1 MDNPA
6 IIFPGQGA
14 QTVGMGRSLIEAM
27 PPCADRFTE
36 ASDILGFDL
45 AKVCF
50 EGPEEE
56 LTRSDRAQPAIFV
69 VSMIAWEALRER
81 TGLEVTAVA
90 GLSSGEWAALCAAG
104 VVCFEDAIR
113 ILEVRGRVMQ
123 EACQQGEGGMLGVI
137 GLEDDICAEIAK
149 EAGIE
154 VANYNSPGQVV
165 LSGSQEGV
173 AVAESIAKERGA
185 RRALP
190 LPVAG
195 AFHSSLMKPAADAF
209 SEYLV
214 NVTFSAPAIPVLSNV
229 TGLPHEGVS
238 DIREKMG
245 EQITGSV
252 QWVKNTRWLVENG
265 YITLVEC
272 GPGKVLSGLVK
283 RIDKTVSVHNVN
295 DSGSLDTTAE
305 ALANQ
310 NG

>member
-27 PPCADRFTE
+27 PSCADRFTE

-81 TGLEVTAVA
+81 TGVEVTAVA